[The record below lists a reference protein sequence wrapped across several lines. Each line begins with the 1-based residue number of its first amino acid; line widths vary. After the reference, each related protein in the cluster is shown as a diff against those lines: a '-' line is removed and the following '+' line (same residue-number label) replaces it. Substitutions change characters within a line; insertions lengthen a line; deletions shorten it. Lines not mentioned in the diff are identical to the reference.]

1 MHNNYTLLNG
11 IIKGAADPE
20 RTGANMK
27 NTDTLLDD
35 FLQYKFYQFEEERR
49 VNAGAFLL
57 TEKESRAIEKAAV
70 FITKMELFNQTITG
84 LIENPETMQRLAAEC
99 INAFQAAKLNIKK
112 LRGLSEKISSGL
124 YWSIKPELEQKED
137 ANGVKVTAG
146 KPIFNIIIS
155 TEEDVK
161 NISLDT
167 KHAFFKAETMQE
179 RAAALGLSDL
189 YLYISSFELNIL
201 ELLRLLFDIYDA
213 KQKAEPIRSAQ
224 NIGGAFYPILST
236 NIFNALS
243 SIGAN
248 AKNPTIKKKR
258 SEQGREYSITDYCTS
273 AGINISFSDFSPY
286 AAGGFICVG
295 DPNTD
300 KLLLQAQL
308 ITAQTGKK
316 ELEISISD
324 FMKFRGYS
332 NNYRK
337 EAIEKARQACERLSR
352 AGSDV
357 DISDN
362 AASIK
367 GRWNYTQKCFV
378 TQTENHGANKIIIVW
393 TDDILEHI
401 IKFTSKGQQIE
412 QFDKN
417 IISIPDNQSPAYN
430 IARKFSR
437 HTRSNAGKNND
448 HKLSVQTLLD
458 ACPTLP
464 LYTEN
469 YKEIPQELKTNYIK
483 YPSQAPARIIEPF
496 IDALEYITSKKPILK
511 SYKFKNKSGHP
522 LTDAELSEARKNY
535 KAFISLFVEVAYM
548 NEPDYKHL
556 IEQKAKHQTTETPE
570 KGKGKK

>member
-1 MHNNYTLLNG
+1 M
-11 IIKGAADPE
+11 IPGAADPE
-20 RTGANMK
+20 RTGAKMN
-27 NTDTLLDD
+27 NNDVLLDS
-35 FLQYKFYQFEEERR
+35 FLHYKFYKLEEEERQT
-49 VNAGAFLL
+49 NAGAFLL
-57 TEKESRAIEKAAV
+57 TEKESALLEKAAV
-70 FITKMELFNQTITG
+70 YISKIGDPYIEIFNQ
-84 LIENPETMQRLAAEC
+84 NKKPETMQLLAAEC
-99 INAFQAAKLNIKK
+99 IEALQAANFNLKK
-112 LRGLSEKISSGL
+112 LRKLSEKYTSGL
-124 YWSIKPELEQKED
+124 YWSIKPELEKKED
-137 ANGVKVTAG
+137 ANGILTTAA
-146 KPIFNIIIS
+146 KPQFKITIS
-155 TEEDVK
+155 TEEQIKD
-161 NISLDT
+161 ITLDD

-179 RAAALGLSDL
+179 RAAVLGLSDL
-189 YLYISSFELNIL
+189 YLYISSFELNTL
-201 ELLRLLFDIYDA
+201 GLLHYLFSLYDA
-213 KQKAEPIRSAQ
+213 SQEAAHQIQSAP
-224 NIGGAFYPILST
+224 NIGGAFYPIIST

-248 AKNPTIKKKR
+248 AKRPTLKKKR
-258 SEQGREYSITDYCTS
+258 NEQGRQISITEYLTS
-273 AGINISFSDFSPY
+273 AGVNISFADFSPY

-362 AASIK
+362 SASLK

-393 TDDILEHI
+393 TDDIFEHI
-401 IKFTSKGQQIE
+401 VKFTAKGQQIE
-412 QFDKN
+412 QLDKN
-417 IISIPDNQSPAYN
+417 IVSIPDNQSPAYN

-437 HTRSNAGKNND
+437 HTRSNAGKSND
-448 HKLSVQTLLD
+448 HKLTVQTLLE

-464 LYTEN
+464 LYTES
-469 YKEIPQELKTNYIK
+469 YKDIAPELKTNYIK

-496 IDALEYITSKKPILK
+496 IDALEYITNKKHIFK
-511 SYKFKNKSGHP
+511 SYKFKNKSGHT

-535 KAFISLFVEVAYM
+535 KLFISLIVEVAYI
-548 NEPDYKHL
+548 NEPDYGHL
-556 IEQKAKHQTTETPE
+556 KEQKAKHQELTETTETA
-570 KGKGKK
+570 KKSKKKK